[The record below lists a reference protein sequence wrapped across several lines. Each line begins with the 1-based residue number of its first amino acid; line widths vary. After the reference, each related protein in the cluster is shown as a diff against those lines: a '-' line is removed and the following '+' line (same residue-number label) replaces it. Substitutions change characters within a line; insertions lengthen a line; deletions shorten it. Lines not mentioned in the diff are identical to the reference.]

1 MSMQTLG
8 VRTRYITLTESNF
21 FQWHFFPG
29 KIHLIYLQVHLIT
42 GVINSS
48 KNGFLVLGYIL
59 CIRTEYTIVL
69 SLLKADCK
77 RFPLTDC
84 TAFLSN
90 LFLYFTVLT
99 LQDIFMISNLNLL
112 FWNFTFL
119 LFYFVFRLYKD
130 G

>member
-1 MSMQTLG
+1 M
-8 VRTRYITLTESNF
+8 
-21 FQWHFFPG
+21 
-29 KIHLIYLQVHLIT
+29 HLIT

-48 KNGFLVLGYIL
+48 KNGYLVLGYIL
-59 CIRTEYTIVL
+59 CMRTEYIIIV
-69 SLLKADCK
+69 SLLKSDCK

-112 FWNFTFL
+112 LWNFTL
-119 LFYFVFRLYKD
+119 LLFVFRLYKD